1 MASRN
6 DKGVVIMLREIFSK
20 CGFVGYP
27 LLFVSLL
34 MFSFI
39 FAQILDIFR
48 RGSQSGVAYKTL
60 IEPLEGVAVSLGLL
74 GSVSGF
80 IKAFGAFSG
89 QLDPMRLTAGL
100 KEAYYTTL
108 VGLTISIIGAVSCYF
123 FGFFNRDPIKAEK

>member
-1 MASRN
+1 
-6 DKGVVIMLREIFSK
+6 MLREVLSK

-27 LLFVSLL
+27 LLVVSLL

-39 FAQILDIFR
+39 FAQVLSIFQ
-48 RGSQSGVAYKTL
+48 RGSRIRADYKKL

-89 QLDPMRLTAGL
+89 QLDPMQLTAGL

-108 VGLTISIIGAVSCYF
+108 VGLSLSIIGAISCYF
-123 FGFFNRDPIKAEK
+123 FDIFLQHPVKTERS

>member
-1 MASRN
+1 
-6 DKGVVIMLREIFSK
+6 MLREIFSK
-20 CGFVGYP
+20 CGIVGYP
-27 LLFVSLL
+27 LLVVSLL

-39 FAQILDIFR
+39 FAQLLAIFR
-48 RGSQSGVAYKTL
+48 RGSQSGVAYKRL

-89 QLDPMRLTAGL
+89 QLDPMRLTSGL

-123 FGFFNRDPIKAEK
+123 FDILNHEPAGAEKQ

>member
-1 MASRN
+1 
-6 DKGVVIMLREIFSK
+6 MLREIFSK

-27 LLFVSLL
+27 LLVVSLL

-39 FAQILDIFR
+39 FAQLLSLFR
-48 RGSQSGVAYKTL
+48 RGGQSGLAYKRL

-89 QLDPMRLTAGL
+89 QLDPMRLTSGL

-108 VGLTISIIGAVSCYF
+108 VGLTISIIGMVSCYF
-123 FGFFNRDPIKAEK
+123 FDFFSRDPVKVEKQ